1 MTSPAVLVLIVLQ
14 TNQNLFCDASLFF
27 YLAVPLSSRLS
38 SSNESSR
45 EFEIECEF
53 TGSSLFIIF
62 YVGRSLSALL
72 ASLHLRAF
80 AP

>member
-14 TNQNLFCDASLFF
+14 TNQNLFDASLFF